1 MRRSSPLFLKLC
13 GVALLAAAVVPG
25 VWFRTVDLAREG
37 PRVWDE
43 GIYIQEAQFLYTLA
57 GGLWTTAT
65 LKIREIVTRRDVW
78 KKDEQIEWLRGHL
91 RGSPPIFGRVT
102 HDAALAIGMVVW
114 GPDDPSVAARV
125 NAAAGVLSLGLIF
138 LLARRLYGGRA
149 AFVSTLVF
157 SLCGYHILYCRSA
170 MAETTT
176 LLFLLPAFLFYW
188 ESRTLKEHRSYGFLA
203 LAGFFLGLSFTA
215 HNRMLVLWGLFVLY
229 EISLWFM
236 RSPAQPRFFL
246 QRLAVF
252 HAAFFLPLAAWEF
265 PYYVAFLLTKHLGL
279 VVSAPTYL
287 EQVVVALGRSALW
300 GYISKAYRP
309 EGFLTFPYLLA
320 RSSGLVLALI
330 SFVGLVAAL
339 KRRKPEDL
347 LVLGWFLVPFV
358 FYSLTTAG
366 LSRVF
371 TVVLP
376 ASALLVGGLF
386 RSADRGLWCPRL
398 SEGARRFALEV
409 LLPALLFAN
418 GLWFGRQSLLWTDG
432 YAQTSSWLHS
442 RGAEKIISTNIPVF
456 EVYFGKGRVAPS
468 PPDSLE
474 ALRDLVRTGYGYYV
488 VDCNK
493 PLYGLY
499 QKRRVEVMDF
509 VASRVTPEAVFE
521 NPFVRNPLTVF
532 EANLYFWD
540 TFKTLKN
547 IQALGLDRIEV
558 YDLRRISWAEEGQS
572 ESRSNG
578 AGRAPGKARLG
589 MIRFF

>member
-1 MRRSSPLFLKLC
+1 MRQSRPPLLKLC
-13 GVALLAAAVVPG
+13 GLLLLAIAVAPG

-43 GIYIQEAQFLYTLA
+43 GIYIQEAQFLYTLV

-65 LKIREIVTRRDVW
+65 LKIREMVTRQDVW
-78 KKDEQIEWLRGHL
+78 KKDEQLEWLRGHL

-102 HDAALAIGMVVW
+102 HDAALAAGMIVW

-125 NAAAGVLSLGLIF
+125 NAAAGVLSLGLVF
-138 LLARRLYGGRA
+138 LLARKLYGGRA
-149 AFVSTLVF
+149 ALVSTLAF
-157 SLCGYHILYCRSA
+157 SLCGYHIQYCRSA

-188 ESRTLKEHRSYGFLA
+188 ESRTLREHRSFGFLA

-229 EISLWFM
+229 EIFLWFM

-246 QRLAVF
+246 RRLAMF

-265 PYYVAFLLTKHLGL
+265 PYYVAFLVTKHLGL

-320 RSSGLVLALI
+320 QSSGLVLALI
-330 SFVGLVAAL
+330 SLAGLVAAL

-347 LVLGWFLVPFV
+347 MVLGWFLIPFV

-376 ASALLVGGLF
+376 AVALLVGGLF
-386 RSADRGLWCPRL
+386 RSAERGLWCPKL
-398 SEGARRFALEV
+398 SEGARTFALEV
-409 LLPALLFAN
+409 IVLALLFVN
-418 GLWFGRQSLLWTDG
+418 GLWFARQSLIWTDG
-432 YAQTSSWLHS
+432 YGQTTSWLKS

-474 ALRDLVRTGYGYYV
+474 ALRDLTQTGYGYYI

-509 VASRVTPEAVFE
+509 VASRTRPEAVFE

-540 TFKTLKN
+540 TLKTLKN
-547 IQALGLDRIEV
+547 IKALGLDRIEV
-558 YDLRRISWAEEGQS
+558 YDLRGISWEE
-572 ESRSNG
+572 
-578 AGRAPGKARLG
+578 
-589 MIRFF
+589 